1 MADDN
6 LGVLDEIVIYG
17 DNLPV
22 SWKEKESRMFGSYPP
37 SLLKKMETNGV
48 ALHAHTYSVSL
59 ETYNKTKI
67 LKKEMKVIQT
77 DTWKRPSD
85 GKMIEFIDAMES

>member
-1 MADDN
+1 MAEDN

-22 SWKEKESRMFGSYPP
+22 TWNKKNAKESRMFGSYPKD
-37 SLLKKMETNGV
+37 LVQKMETNGV

-59 ETYNKTKI
+59 ETYNKT
-67 LKKEMKVIQT
+67 
-77 DTWKRPSD
+77 
-85 GKMIEFIDAMES
+85 